1 MHRQSPS
8 RLDSGSC
15 RSRRLGLAGTADTH
29 PWPGHPAPA
38 WRRFLAQFQAVLVV
52 LLLIARHTALP
63 YEALAIFAVVLLN
76 ATMGHVQQS
85 RAQAALAALRV
96 MSADQAAVIPVGR
109 MNQASTPVIRVTA
122 PRASAAPY
130 ADSGAE
136 SSIRKRT
143 LGGAQASLT
152 SGSPWRSFHI
162 T

>member
-1 MHRQSPS
+1 VAPVPRPV
-8 RLDSGSC
+8 SG
-15 RSRRLGLAGTADTH
+15 RTRR
-29 PWPGHPAPA
+29 PAPDRDGNLDGLWA
-38 WRRFLAQFQAVLVV
+38 YE
-52 LLLIARHTALP
+52 RHTALP

-122 PRASAAPY
+122 PRASAPPY